1 MPAARL
7 QSVSTCVCTDV
18 ELGMECLIMKI
29 KMRDK
34 LLEIM

>member
-7 QSVSTCVCTDV
+7 KVLARVYTDV

-34 LLEIM
+34 LLVIM